1 MRLLVVFVPLVLT
14 GCPASVTAE
23 GMEDGFGL
31 GFGAAW
37 VHVDDGDSESD
48 SVVIANYG
56 DVCTKTQAFYEAFAE
71 FSDAATDVMSKNYC
85 ENVEEPFLAYVE
97 AASALQFEGAHV
109 VSLGFSGDLNDKEY
123 EFDDDASG
131 FVFEITE
138 SPWEGVAEDFDAD
151 GSITDGCGV
160 GTLDDDFSDSWTLT
174 DGTVEITA
182 LTDEASASGVVDAR
196 MKESGS
202 GGDKSDFAAS
212 FSAAWCEIDL

>member
-1 MRLLVVFVPLVLT
+1 MRLLVVLVPVVLT

-23 GMEDGFGL
+23 GMDDGFGL

-37 VHVDDGDSESD
+37 VHLDDGDSESD

-56 DVCTKTQAFYEAFAE
+56 DVCVKTQAYFDAFAE

-97 AASALQFEGAHV
+97 AAAALQFEGAHV
-109 VSLGFSGDLNDKEY
+109 VTLGFSGDLNDREY
-123 EFDDDASG
+123 DFDDDVAG
-131 FVFEITE
+131 FVAEVTD
-138 SPWEGVAEDFDAD
+138 SPWEGVADDFDAD

-160 GTLDDDFSDSWTLT
+160 GTLDEDYGDSWTLT
-174 DGTVEITA
+174 DGSVDVTA
-182 LTDEASASGVVDAR
+182 LSEEGAASGSVDAR

-202 GGDKSDFAAS
+202 GGDKSDFTAS